1 MNKDIFEAAN
11 VIADIEDEMISDAA
25 AAKKKPAF
33 RMGWLAAAAAV
44 AVLAGAAIALPKI
57 IKPKGNDVTASV
69 PTNAP
74 VYSGETNAPGEAV
87 STPSPTETAW
97 TDVDATNAPD
107 EPFSSSEP
115 MMTAAPQP
123 TAPSVMNY
131 SSVQTLQLAVSS
143 GKNKD
148 ENDPLYGL
156 DYIYMP
162 VRVPYGAEL
171 TDIEVSVDSVIIT
184 YGIKKNYVVE
194 EDDPN
199 RVVLVW
205 HRNWIKGSAEEYA
218 RSLNES
224 MRGYFF
230 RETYG
235 VWVFQFNLEM
245 AAIWEE
251 DGKGFELIMPG
262 YCSDDADVMKYKDL
276 TLVKLDEAWDHDPFE
291 GNEDDGFLQ
300 IRELEF
306 IYAPR
311 VSFAYGVSYFDPERL
326 GEGPG
331 SMMSSEGLGF
341 IESIPEDQRSYDKIM
356 KYFPQ
361 FGRLF
366 ETVLRDGAEIVRIDV
381 YDPITFEPIE
391 LDISM
396 DALRRIADGEVSEE
410 MSSYIFG
417 DCRGSVLVDMV
428 VEHRG
433 DYISELDE
441 YELEAYHCA
450 FIIDCGY

>member
-1 MNKDIFEAAN
+1 MNNDIFEAAN
-11 VIADIEDEMISDAA
+11 VIADIDDGFIADAA
-25 AAKKKPAF
+25 NAKKAPA
-33 RMGWLAAAAAV
+33 RIYKWLAAAAAV
-44 AVLAGAAIALPKI
+44 VVLAGAAIALPKL
-57 IKPKGNDVTASV
+57 IKPKGNEISAQL

-74 VYSGETNAPGEAV
+74 SYAEETSMPAENDMEASTTNAPM
-87 STPSPTETAW
+87 PTDAWIAPIQTTA
-97 TDVDATNAPD
+97 
-107 EPFSSSEP
+107 EP
-115 MMTAAPQP
+115 MNTAGPKP
-123 TAPSVMNY
+123 TAPARANFD
-131 SSVQTLQLAVSS
+131 SVQTLQLAVSS
-143 GKNKD
+143 GKNAD

-162 VRVPYGAEL
+162 TRVPAGAEL
-171 TDIEVSVDSVIIT
+171 EDIEVGIDSVIIT
-184 YGIKKNYVVE
+184 YGIKKNYVHE

-205 HRNWIKGSAEEYA
+205 HRNWIKGTAEEFA

-235 VWVFQFNLEM
+235 VWVFQYNLEM

-262 YCSDDADVMKYKDL
+262 YYSEDAEVMKYKDL
-276 TLVKLDEAWDHDPFE
+276 TLVKLDEAMDHDPFE

-300 IRELEF
+300 ISELGY

-311 VSFAYGVSYFDPERL
+311 VAFAYGVSYFDPERL

-341 IESIPEDQRSYDKIM
+341 IESIPEDQRGYDNITR
-356 KYFPQ
+356 YFPQ
-361 FGRLF
+361 TGYLF
-366 ETVLRDGAEIVRIDV
+366 EPVLRDGAEIVRIDV
-381 YDPITFEPIE
+381 YDPIALEPIE
-391 LDISM
+391 LDIE
-396 DALRRIADGEVSEE
+396 LERLYEIARGEVDEALSDL
-410 MSSYIFG
+410 IFG
-417 DCRGSVLVDMV
+417 DCRGMVLVDMV

-433 DYISELDE
+433 VLIEELGE
-441 YELEAYHCA
+441 YELEAYHCG
-450 FIIDCGY
+450 FMIDCGY

>member
-44 AVLAGAAIALPKI
+44 VVLAGAAIALPKI

-87 STPSPTETAW
+87 STPAPTETAW
-97 TDVDATNAPD
+97 TNVDATNAPD

-115 MMTAAPQP
+115 MMTAKPQP
-123 TAPSVMNY
+123 TAPSVRNY
-131 SSVQTLQLAVSS
+131 SSVKTLQLAVSEN
-143 GKNKD
+143 KNKD
-148 ENDPLYGL
+148 KNDPLYGL

-171 TDIEVSVDSVIIT
+171 EDIEVGIDSVIIT

-262 YCSDDADVMKYKDL
+262 YYSEDAEVMKYKDL

-341 IESIPEDQRSYDKIM
+341 IESIPEEQRGFDNIVR
-356 KYFPQ
+356 YFPQ
-361 FGRLF
+361 VGYNF
-366 ETVLRDGAEIVRIDV
+366 EPVLRDGAEIVRIDV
-381 YDPITFEPIE
+381 YDPVTLEPLELDIE
-391 LDISM
+391 LDR
-396 DALRRIADGEVSEE
+396 LYKIAVGDVEKELNE
-410 MSSYIFG
+410 RIFG
-417 DCRGSVLVDMV
+417 PCRGMVLVDMV

-433 DYISELDE
+433 ELIEELGE
-441 YELEAYHCA
+441 YELEAYHCG
-450 FIIDCGY
+450 FNIDCGY